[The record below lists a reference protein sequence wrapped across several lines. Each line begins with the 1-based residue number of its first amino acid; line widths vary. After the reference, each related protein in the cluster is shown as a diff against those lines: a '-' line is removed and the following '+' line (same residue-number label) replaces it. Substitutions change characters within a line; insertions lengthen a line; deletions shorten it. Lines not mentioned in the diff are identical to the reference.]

1 MDLSGMLNALAEAA
15 GWVIHHAQLVA
26 GVLVALII
34 AAFLFTRRG
43 SE

>member
-1 MDLSGMLNALAEAA
+1 MDPSGLLNGLAQAT
-15 GWVIHHAQLVA
+15 GWVIAHAQLVA

-43 SE
+43 SN